1 MPTIQTKTAR
11 GQSGVLN
18 VPTVSPES
26 FGSDAGRSASQFGQ
40 TVMAV
45 DQKIQAQQDE
55 VDLVGKAGDY
65 NIRLSQLP
73 AEIMADDTL
82 DTHDKRVAA
91 YKSKADEFRTQLN
104 EDASPAVQ
112 RSLSMHATQALSAGI
127 VGMETESRT
136 QQVQQ
141 LRVDIES
148 LQDRLAGREAGQIAV
163 GDVEGAGNTRLERQ
177 TLLARSVE
185 RGIHSPKDAATV
197 HARVQ
202 NNTWEAVAQQNPD
215 YILRLADDVMAG
227 GAPPAG
233 MDGNQMH
240 HYTNIAI
247 GTISAK
253 QSQVDHIRKLQEA
266 EVKAN
271 QDLNARNLTADL
283 LEGKP
288 IGSAIPTLLRS
299 RGLDD
304 GVGRTLAE
312 LQQKLISAP
321 DMSKYQRE
329 LAPQIEASL
338 GALKYSTT
346 GLDDSI
352 EQGLVSDFTQGHILK
367 EEFTHLMS
375 VLRGV
380 QDYRNQGGKE
390 SHNQDVSHAHSNLER
405 KLRIVGEG
413 GKYLKPI
420 SEQTIAEAEQYYF
433 RRINQQPDADPW
445 KVMEEAINIF
455 RPGVEK
461 ELGVNTTE
469 KAVLN
474 DARMQGLAHAG
485 AITPAAHKAYKDK
498 SQNERGWN
506 AVQQALKDLPP
517 PPPPGFFERLR
528 GLLPSKK
535 SDAPKGKERKAPGV
549 MGE

>member
-1 MPTIQTKTAR
+1 MPTIQTRTAQ
-11 GQSGVLN
+11 GQRGVLN

-65 NIRLSQLP
+65 NIRLAQLP

-91 YKSKADEFRTQLN
+91 YKTKADEFRTTLN

-136 QQVQQ
+136 KQVQQ
-141 LRVDIES
+141 LRVDTES
-148 LQDRLAGREAGQIAV
+148 LQERLGGREAGQIAV
-163 GDVEGAGNTRLERQ
+163 GDFDGAGNTRLERQ

-197 HARVQ
+197 HALVQ
-202 NNTWEAVAQQNPD
+202 NNTWESVAQQNPD

-253 QSQVDHIRKLQEA
+253 QAQVDHIRKLQEA

-312 LQQKLISAP
+312 LQQKLLSAP
-321 DMSKYQRE
+321 DLSKYQRE

-390 SHNQDVSHAHSNLER
+390 SHNQDVSHAARNLKDRLKTTGPMDAYDMVSER
-405 KLRIVGEG
+405 N
-413 GKYLKPI
+413 
-420 SEQTIAEAEQYYF
+420 IAHAEQFFY
-433 RRINQQPDADPW
+433 RRMAQDPNADPW
-445 KVMEEAINIF
+445 KVMEEGEKIF
-455 RPGVEK
+455 GTVSGKRDEIKGTDKVRLE
-461 ELGVNTTE
+461 
-469 KAVLN
+469 
-474 DARMQGLAHAG
+474 DARMHGLAESK
-485 AITPAAHKAYKDK
+485 AISPAAHKAYRDK
-498 SQNERGWN
+498 QQEQAGWN
-506 AVQQALKDLPP
+506 IVQEALKNLPP

-528 GLLPSKK
+528 GLLPKGNAEKK
-535 SDAPKGKERKAPGV
+535 TRKEPGV

>member
-1 MPTIQTKTAR
+1 MPTIQTRTAQ
-11 GQSGVLN
+11 GQRGVLN
-18 VPTVSPES
+18 VPSVSPES

-40 TVMAV
+40 AVMAV

-65 NIRLSQLP
+65 NIRLAQLP
-73 AEIMADDTL
+73 AEIMADETL
-82 DTHDKRVAA
+82 DTHDKRVAV
-91 YKSKADEFRTQLN
+91 YKSKADEFRQQLN

-136 QQVQQ
+136 KQVQQ
-141 LRVDIES
+141 LRVDTES

-163 GDVEGAGNTRLERQ
+163 GDFEGAGDTRLERQ

-215 YILRLADDVMAG
+215 YVLRLADDVMMG

-253 QSQVDHIRKLQEA
+253 QAQVDHIRKLQEA
-266 EVKAN
+266 EVKAT

-283 LEGKP
+283 IQGKP
-288 IGSAIPTLLRS
+288 IGDAIPTLLRS

-304 GVGRTLAE
+304 GVGRTLHE
-312 LQQKLISAP
+312 LQQKLLSAP

-338 GALKYSTT
+338 GALKYGTT

-352 EQGLVSDFTQGHILK
+352 EQGLVSDFMQGHILDT
-367 EEFTHLMS
+367 EFRHLMG

-390 SHNQDVSHAHSNLER
+390 SHNQDVSHAASNLTQR
-405 KLRIVGEG
+405 LRTTGPAD
-413 GKYLKPI
+413 KFDAL
-420 SEQTIAEAEQYYF
+420 SEQTIAEASQFYY
-433 RRINQQPDADPW
+433 RRIGQDPNADPW
-445 KVMEEAINIF
+445 KVMQEAEAIF
-455 RPGVEK
+455 KPAVEK
-461 ELGVNTTE
+461 RMGLSKTDKGVLDDAKITGLTHT
-469 KAVLN
+469 KA
-474 DARMQGLAHAG
+474 
-485 AITPAAHKAYKDK
+485 ISPAAAKALRAQKEGD
-498 SQNERGWN
+498 EGRRI
-506 AVQQALKDLPP
+506 VQEALKNLPP

-535 SDAPKGKERKAPGV
+535 SDAPKGKERKSPGV